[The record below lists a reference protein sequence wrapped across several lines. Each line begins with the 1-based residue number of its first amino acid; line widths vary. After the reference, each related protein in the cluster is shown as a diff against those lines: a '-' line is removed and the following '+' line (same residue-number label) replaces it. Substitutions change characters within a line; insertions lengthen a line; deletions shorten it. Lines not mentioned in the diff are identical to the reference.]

1 MHKKIFDAL
10 TMLNLLGQAIYTL
23 ALPIGIGAL
32 ISFLLTKYA
41 DAPGWIWAILLTFG
55 TLIGLYSMIKYIL
68 SAMAGIEKTKKQR
81 DADLAARKEK
91 EEKQAALREASKKLE
106 NNNDR

>member
-32 ISFLLTKYA
+32 VSFLLTKYA
-41 DAPGWIWAILLTFG
+41 HTPGWTWAILLTAG
-55 TLIGLYSMIKYIL
+55 TLMGLYSMVKYIL
-68 SAMAGIEKTKKQR
+68 IAMTGIERTKRQIES
-81 DADLAARKEK
+81 DLAAKKEK
-91 EEKQAALREASKKLE
+91 EEKQAALREASINTE
-106 NNNDR
+106 NDNDG